1 MVEMIRLND
10 SDNAINLQRKLD
22 RFLTEFG
29 ELESKESK
37 KGLTSAEKDKY
48 WKMKPIK
55 INIDAFNE
63 LLHNRKKYDMDIADY
78 ALTPLESR
86 LNEYYGNNE

>member
-29 ELESKESK
+29 ELESKN
-37 KGLTSAEKDKY
+37 LRRA
-48 WKMKPIK
+48 
-55 INIDAFNE
+55 
-63 LLHNRKKYDMDIADY
+63 
-78 ALTPLESR
+78 
-86 LNEYYGNNE
+86 